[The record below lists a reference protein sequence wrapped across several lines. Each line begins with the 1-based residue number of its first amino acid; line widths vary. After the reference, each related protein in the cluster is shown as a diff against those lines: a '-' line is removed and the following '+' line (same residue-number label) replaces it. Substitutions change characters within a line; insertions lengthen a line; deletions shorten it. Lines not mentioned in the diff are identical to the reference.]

1 LDEIVCLRTVEI
13 PAEHR
18 AEFLAWIE
26 EMRPLRQRMGCLMER
41 VLEPAGHKEE
51 TLYLTIWKDSATFDA
66 WILTPEHEQVSRSR
80 GHSLVKWHP
89 IRRYVVPG
97 GW

>member
-1 LDEIVCLRTVEI
+1 MDEIVCLRKVEI
-13 PAEHR
+13 PAQNR

-41 VLEPAGHKEE
+41 VLEPFGSRED

-80 GHSLVKWHP
+80 GHGLVKWRP
-89 IRRYVVPG
+89 IQRYAVPG

>member
-1 LDEIVCLRTVEI
+1 MDEIVCLRKVEI
-13 PAEHR
+13 PPEHR

-41 VLEPAGHKEE
+41 VLAPVGSAGE
-51 TLYLTIWKDSATFDA
+51 TLYLTIWRDQATFDA

-80 GHSLVKWHP
+80 GHGLVKWQP
-89 IRRYVVPG
+89 LRRYASPG

>member
-1 LDEIVCLRTVEI
+1 MDEIACLRKVEI
-13 PAEHR
+13 PAENR

-41 VLEPAGHKEE
+41 VLEPAGSQED
-51 TLYLTIWKDSATFDA
+51 TLYLTIWKNNATFDA

-80 GHSLVKWHP
+80 GHSLVKWRP
-89 IRRYVVPG
+89 IRRYAVPG